1 MKKPILLP
9 LLIFLPTVLT
19 PVVLIL
25 TAVRLLLFPWFLAF
39 EYAMPNF
46 PADTYG
52 FSQTERL
59 GYARYAL
66 DYLTNEADI
75 SYLEDLR
82 FPAGQSAPPESCREM
97 DDCNQLFN
105 QRELKHMLD
114 VKKVTG
120 QVLIVWRM
128 AAVLLV
134 LCGLTAWSN
143 ARVREYW
150 EAVARG
156 GWLTAFISGGVVA
169 LVLLAFGFVFVAFH
183 DMFFASGTWL
193 FLYSDTLIRL
203 FPEQFW
209 RDVFLFA
216 LGVPAVM
223 GVILAVI
230 IPYTI
235 NRKKQT

>member
-1 MKKPILLP
+1 MKSTIFQP
-9 LLIFLPTVLT
+9 LLIFVTTVLT

-25 TAVRLLLFPWFLAF
+25 TTVRLLLFPWFLVF
-39 EYAMPNF
+39 EYSLPDF
-46 PADTYG
+46 PADSYG
-52 FSQTERL
+52 FSQPERL
-59 GYARYAL
+59 EHARSAL
-66 DYLTNEADI
+66 DYLTNDADI
-75 SYLEDLR
+75 SYLGNLR

-150 EAVARG
+150 LAVARG
-156 GWLTAFISGGVVA
+156 GWLTALISGGVVV

-183 DMFFASGTWL
+183 DMFFASGTWM

-203 FPEQFW
+203 FPERFW

-216 LGVPAVM
+216 LGVPAVL

-230 IPYTI
+230 IPRAI
-235 NRKKQT
+235 KVK